1 MSKRKICV
9 VTGSRAE
16 YGHLYWLLRAVEED
30 PSLKLQTVITGTH
43 LSPEFG
49 STIDEIKKDGFGI
62 SGKVK
67 ILSSADKEEEMT
79 KSIGRGM
86 KGFTD
91 ILKKLNP
98 DIVVIL
104 GDRFEVFSAAIAAY
118 VLRIPVAHIHGGE
131 LTEGALDEGFRHS
144 ITKMA
149 SIHFPAAKIY
159 ADRIIRMGES
169 PQRVFAFGAPGLDN
183 IRGLDLLTK
192 KELEDSLGFKIE
204 KPTAVVTYHPV
215 TLEKNTA
222 SVQMEELLSAL
233 DSFDMR
239 IIFTMPNAD
248 TGYKVITG
256 KIKKYAAKNKK
267 HVKVF
272 TSLGQIRYLSLLK
285 YADLMV
291 GNSSSGIVE
300 APSFRLPVVNIGDRQ
315 KGRIKPDNVIDC
327 GYSSSEIKKAVKK
340 ALSPLFIGSL
350 AKMKNPYGTE
360 NVSVRIKD
368 KLKKI
373 KLGEGL
379 IKKEFFDG

>member
-1 MSKRKICV
+1 MSKRKICI

-16 YGHLYWLLRAVEED
+16 YGHLYWILRAVDED
-30 PSLKLQTVITGTH
+30 TSLRLQTVVTGMH

-49 STIDEIKKDGFGI
+49 STVDVIKKDGFRI
-62 SGKVK
+62 NGKVK
-67 ILSSADKEEEMT
+67 ILFSSDKDEEMA
-79 KSIGRGM
+79 KLIGRGIN
-86 KGFTD
+86 GFTD
-91 ILKKLNP
+91 IFKKLTP
-98 DIVVIL
+98 DIVVVL

-118 VLRIPVAHIHGGE
+118 VLRIPIAHIHGGE
-131 LTEGALDEGFRHS
+131 LTEGAVDEGFRHS

-149 SIHFPAAKIY
+149 SIHFPAAKVY

-183 IRGLDLLTK
+183 IRCLDLLTK
-192 KELEDSLGFKIE
+192 KGLEDSLGFKME

-222 SVQMEELLSAL
+222 SVQMNELLSAL
-233 DSFDMR
+233 DSFDMG

-248 TGYKVITG
+248 TGYKVITR
-256 KIKKYAAKNKK
+256 KIKKYADKNKK

-291 GNSSSGIVE
+291 GNSSSGIIE
-300 APSFRLPVVNIGDRQ
+300 APSLRLPVVNMGDRQ
-315 KGRIKPDNVIDC
+315 KGRIKPGNVIDC
-327 GYSSSEIKKAVKK
+327 GYSCSEIKKAVKR
-340 ALSPLFIGSL
+340 ALSSSFIGSL
-350 AKMKNPYGTE
+350 AKMKNPYGAG

-379 IKKEFFDG
+379 IKKEFFNG